1 MLYEYQYY
9 TTMRFHDLDPL
20 LVGEA
25 NNAPGRRVYIPQ
37 HEYVCIHLVRRG
49 KGTFTCSR
57 GTFSVHAGQIFSLLP
72 GDSASLLADDED
84 PWVYRW
90 IGFDGAL
97 SHRFS
102 ELPPVFDAPPG
113 TFDGLC
119 DPRATDQVL
128 EYKLLSELYFLY
140 AKLLPTVTQTPPDY
154 IQQIKDHIK
163 SHYMEPLTVAG
174 IANSFGLNRSYLTR
188 KFKEATG
195 FSLQAYILEV
205 RYTKSVHYLELGYS
219 VKETAALC
227 GYSNASSFCKAFKK
241 IDGLHLTPLQKR
253 ERYANIIQPYRAS
266 IADKQPPALPNTA
279 HKGK

>member
-25 NNAPGRRVYIPQ
+25 SNAPGRRVNIPK
-37 HEYVCIHLVRRG
+37 HEYVCIHMVRRG

-57 GTFSVHAGQIFSLLP
+57 GTFPVHAGQIFSLLP
-72 GDSASLLADDED
+72 GDSSSLLADAED

-90 IGFDGAL
+90 YGFDGAL
-97 SHRFS
+97 SHRFT

-113 TFDGLC
+113 AFENLC

-140 AKLLPTVTQTPPDY
+140 AKLLPTVPPTPPNY
-154 IQQIKDHIK
+154 IQQIKDYIK
-163 SHYMEPLTVAG
+163 GHYMEPLTVSG
-174 IANSFGLNRSYLTR
+174 IADSFGLNRSYLTR

-195 FSLQAYILEV
+195 FSLQAYIHEV
-205 RYTKSVHYLELGYS
+205 RYTESVHYLELGYS

-227 GYSNASSFCKAFKK
+227 GYGSASAYCKTFKK

-253 ERYANIIQPYRAS
+253 ERYINIVQPQRDSVAAITPS
-266 IADKQPPALPNTA
+266 PLEK
-279 HKGK
+279 KK